1 VAGGETCRAVT
12 TPASAS
18 GSVLAEWDRGW
29 MHCHEAEERW
39 GMVSKKKASVRGAH
53 SPKGEAEGLN
63 MRSRQGA

>member
-1 VAGGETCRAVT
+1 MTI
-12 TPASAS
+12 PASAS

-39 GMVSKKKASVRGAH
+39 GMVSKKKASVREAD

-63 MRSRQGA
+63 MRLRRGA